1 MDSRK
6 TGEPA
11 ASIRGVRFSYP
22 QKQDVLRGIDLDV
35 GTGQK
40 IGLIGPNGSGK
51 TTLILLLAGVI
62 TPDSG
67 SINLSGSLVL
77 PGKFNPDFGMV
88 FQNPD
93 DQLFNPTVRDDLAFG
108 LHNLGFN
115 VDEAEK
121 IVKNTLSDLG
131 MEELIDRPPHHLSGG
146 EKRIISIAGV
156 MVMKPDL
163 IALDEPEASLDTRS
177 RRRLI
182 GLLQE
187 SDETMLIASHD
198 MEFLLDIC
206 DRIVL
211 LDEGVICADG
221 GPRDLL
227 GDSRL
232 MELHGLEKPHSLI
245 PHILPHHKAN
255 S

>member
-1 MDSRK
+1 MEIQK

-11 ASIRGVRFSYP
+11 ASIRGVHFSYP
-22 QKQDVLRGIDLDV
+22 QKQNVLRGIDLDV

-51 TTLILLLAGVI
+51 TTLFLLLAGVI
-62 TPDSG
+62 KPDSG
-67 SINLSGSLVL
+67 SISLSDSRVI
-77 PGKFNPDFGMV
+77 PGMFNPDFGMV

-108 LHNLGFN
+108 LLNLGFK

-121 IVKNTLSDLG
+121 TVKNMLSDLG
-131 MEELIDRPPHHLSGG
+131 MEELADRPPHHLSGG

-156 MVMKPDL
+156 MVMKPNL
-163 IALDEPEASLDTRS
+163 IALDEPEASLDTKS

-182 GLLQE
+182 RLLQV
-187 SDETMLIASHD
+187 SNETMLIASHD

-206 DRIVL
+206 DRIVI

-221 GPRDLL
+221 NPRNLL
-227 GDSRL
+227 GDSSL
-232 MELHGLEKPHSLI
+232 MEAHGLEKPHSLV
-245 PHILPHHKAN
+245 PHILPHHKAIL
-255 S
+255 